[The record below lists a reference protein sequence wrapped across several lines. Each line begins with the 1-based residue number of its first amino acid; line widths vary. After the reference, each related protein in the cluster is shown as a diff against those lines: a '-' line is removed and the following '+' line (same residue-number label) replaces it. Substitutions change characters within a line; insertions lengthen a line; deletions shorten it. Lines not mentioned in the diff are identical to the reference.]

1 MNTNRNKTID
11 RIKRNNEQDR
21 ILTDRQKTN
30 YNNKNLIATMILKDV
45 LTQHFK
51 FLKRKSSFYSL
62 WVLRQNVL

>member
-30 YNNKNLIATMILKDV
+30 YNNKNLIATMILKV
-45 LTQHFK
+45 VES
-51 FLKRKSSFYSL
+51 KRLLNTSNS
-62 WVLRQNVL
+62 